1 MFLFCFFKQKTAYEM
16 RISDWSSDVCS
27 SDLATCRRIDAG
39 IVDQDVDRIAA
50 FAHPH
55 CEGRD
60 AGRIGEIERLGMQAR
75 RAAAVLLQLL
85 DDALRPGKIEIGNR
99 DVVAKAMKLRDA
111 SPAQTAGTA
120 SDDDMLFFHA
130 GMIRNVSYT

>member
-1 MFLFCFFKQKTAYEM
+1 M
-16 RISDWSSDVCS
+16 
-27 SDLATCRRIDAG
+27 
-39 IVDQDVDRIAA
+39 VDQDVERIAWCA
-50 FAHPH
+50 QPS

-60 AGRIGEIERLGMQAR
+60 AGWIGEIECLGMQAS

-85 DDALRPGKIEIGNR
+85 DDAMLPGKIEIGNR